1 LESSSVWESA
11 LWFPIARLAPDLVS
25 TVSNRELT
33 GRRPQHTMN
42 DKPSMAEPVF
52 YDPERARWKRLRRLV
67 DALVAVLSAL
77 VIFFVYTTLR
87 DERLPELL
95 FSPQKRAFKALKES
109 EKEKARERQKKLASR
124 SHRKSKLPAS
134 EVKLNQE
141 EGIRAAFYVPWDA
154 ASFSSLRDYS
164 RQIDL
169 LYPDWLHVLTPDGR
183 LQGVDDQTNTF
194 FDVVQ
199 SNRVRSVDDR
209 VMPLLKAED
218 ATMEVFPM
226 VNNFDGT
233 EWVGGITDFLNDPSA
248 RAVFRQQVG
257 VYLSSDRFRGLMVDF
272 EAFPSVG
279 QPGYVALLNELA
291 SDLHARGMKLYVSVP
306 AHNPEFNY
314 AAIAGPADGVVV
326 MNYDEHYPGA
336 ASGPVASQDWF
347 VDNLKY
353 IVKAIPKEKVI
364 CAIANYGYDWVL
376 KPKKG
381 KIPPDARDHTV
392 SAQEAW
398 LEARDSDEDV
408 TFDDDA
414 LNPHFSYLDEHSL
427 RHDVWFLDAV
437 TALNHMRAA
446 QTLGIQTFALWRLGG
461 EDRTLWRIWDVPGEA
476 GATDK
481 LRDVPPGQDV
491 DMEGQGEILRIEDR
505 PTHGTRDFT
514 IDAGTK
520 LITDE
525 NFQSLP
531 EPYRVARYGYT
542 PNKVALTF
550 DDGPDPDWTPKIL
563 DALKKEHASATFF
576 LIGIQTDKFPG
587 LAERIYREGHAI
599 GNHTFTHPD
608 VSNISST
615 QMKVELNLTER
626 LFASLVGVRVVLM
639 RPPYAIDEEPD
650 TADQVRPLE
659 FAQDLG
665 YITVGNRIDPND
677 WSDKPRH
684 HTAEEISTYVLAHLP
699 PCGPNDLR
707 CGNIVL
713 LHDGGGNRAETLR
726 ALPMI
731 IDGIRARG
739 LEVAPV
745 YELLGKT
752 RADVM
757 APLTTRELWAARLD
771 GLGFW
776 LFEAGIV
783 AITWIF
789 FLGDLLMTGRLLFIG
804 TAAVYDRLQ
813 EKIFGRPA
821 EVASYKPKVAVLI
834 PAYNEEKVVER
845 TVRAALNSNYPNL
858 RVIVI
863 DDGSRDRTLE
873 VARRAFARE
882 EAAGRVL
889 ILTKPNSGKAEAL
902 NYGIE
907 HIGDAELFVGIDAD
921 TVIASDAISRL
932 VPHFI
937 NPKVG
942 AIAGNAKV
950 GNRVNL
956 WTRWQ
961 ALEYITSQNFERRA
975 LDVLGAV
982 SVVPGAI
989 GAWRVSAVREAG
1001 GYQIDTVAEDA
1012 DLTMAL
1018 LRRGYRVE
1026 YEDMALAYTEAP
1038 TSANGLMRQRFRWSF
1053 GILQAVYKHSGVFA
1067 RKGALGFVALPNI
1080 VIFQI
1085 LLPLVSPLIDIMF
1098 AVGAIWYLIQ
1108 KHFHPDSTD
1117 PASFHKLVA
1126 FFFVFLVVDFLA
1138 SALAF
1143 ALERRRP
1150 DDKEDSWLLTQVW
1163 LQRFAYRQLFSVV
1176 LFRTLKRALEGRRF
1190 AWDKLERTAAV
1201 KYVPS
1206 ENRDSVNVP

>member
-1 LESSSVWESA
+1 MPE
-11 LWFPIARLAPDLVS
+11 PI
-25 TVSNRELT
+25 
-33 GRRPQHTMN
+33 
-42 DKPSMAEPVF
+42 F
-52 YDPERARWKRLRRLV
+52 YDPRRARWKRLRRLV
-67 DALVAVLSAL
+67 DTAVAALSAL
-77 VIFFVYTTLR
+77 IIFFVYTTLR

-95 FSPQKRAFKALKES
+95 FSPQKRAFKALKEN

-124 SHRKSKLPAS
+124 SHRKSKLAPS
-134 EVKLNQE
+134 EVKLNQD

-183 LQGVDDQTNTF
+183 LQGVDDQTNKF

-199 SNRVRSVDDR
+199 NNHARPVDDR
-209 VMPLLKAED
+209 VMPFLKDED
-218 ATMEVFPM
+218 PAMEVFPM

-233 EWVGGITDFLNDPSA
+233 EWAEGITEFLNNPSA
-248 RAVFRQQVG
+248 RALFRQQVALF
-257 VYLSSDRFRGLMVDF
+257 LSSDRFGGLMVDF
-272 EAFPSVG
+272 EAFPKEG
-279 QPGYVALLNELA
+279 QPGYVALLNEL
-291 SDLHARGMKLYVSVP
+291 SEDLHARGMKLYVSAP
-306 AHNPEFNY
+306 AHNEEFDY
-314 AAIAGPADGVVV
+314 PAIATAADGVVV

-347 VDNLKY
+347 VENLKFA
-353 IVKAIPKEKVI
+353 VKVIPREKII

-376 KPKKG
+376 KPKNK
-381 KIPPDARDHTV
+381 KLPPDAKDHSV
-392 SAQEAW
+392 SVQEAW
-398 LEARDSDEDV
+398 LAARDSDEDV

-414 LNPHFSYLDEHSL
+414 LNPHFSYLDENSL
-427 RHDVWFLDAV
+427 RHDVWFLDGV

-446 QTLGIQTFALWRLGG
+446 QTLGIRTFALWRLGG
-461 EDRTLWRIWDVPGEA
+461 EDRSLWRVWDMPGDV
-476 GATDK
+476 GAADK

-505 PTHGTRDFT
+505 PTHGTRDLT
-514 IDAGTK
+514 IDANTK
-520 LITDE
+520 LIADE
-525 NFQSLP
+525 NFQTLP
-531 EPYRVARYGYT
+531 EPYRVARYGYSQ
-542 PNKVALTF
+542 NKVVLTF
-550 DDGPDPDWTPKIL
+550 DDGPDPQWTPRIL
-563 DALKKEHASATFF
+563 DVLKRENAPATFF
-576 LIGIQTDKFPG
+576 LIGIQTDKFSG
-587 LAERIYREGHAI
+587 LAKRIYNEGHTI

-615 QMKVELNLTER
+615 YMKVELNLTER
-626 LFASLVGVRVVLM
+626 LFASLVGVQARLM

-650 TADQVRPLE
+650 TADQVKPLE
-659 FAQDLG
+659 FAQDMG

-684 HTAEEISTYVLAHLP
+684 SAEELSAYVLAHLP

-707 CGNIVL
+707 CGNIII
-713 LHDGGGNRAETLR
+713 LHDGGGNRAETVR

-739 LEVAPV
+739 LEIAPI
-745 YELLGKT
+745 YDLLGKT

-757 APLTTRELWAARLD
+757 APLPTGQRWAARLD
-771 GLGFW
+771 RLGFW
-776 LFEAGIV
+776 LFDAAVVG
-783 AITWIF
+783 ITWIF
-789 FLGDLLMTGRLLFIG
+789 FIGDILMTGRLLFIG
-804 TAAVYDRLQ
+804 AAAVYDRLQ
-813 EKIFGRPA
+813 EKIFGKPA
-821 EVASYKPKVAVLI
+821 EVASYRPKVAVLI
-834 PAYNEEKVVER
+834 PAYNEEKVIER
-845 TVRAALNSNYPNL
+845 TVRAALNSDYSNL

-882 EAAGRVL
+882 EAHGKVL
-889 ILTKPNSGKAEAL
+889 ILTKANGGKAAAL

-907 HIGDAELFVGIDAD
+907 HIQDAELFVGIDAD
-921 TVIASDAISRL
+921 TIIAGDAISRL

-1001 GYQIDTVAEDA
+1001 GYQLDTVAEDA

-1038 TSANGLMRQRFRWSF
+1038 TNANGLMRQRFRWSF

-1098 AVGAIWYLIQ
+1098 AVGAVWYFIQ

-1143 ALERRRP
+1143 VLERRRP
-1150 DDKEDSWLLTQVW
+1150 DDKEDAWLLSQVW

-1176 LFRTLKRALEGRRF
+1176 LFKTLKRALEGRRF

-1201 KYVPS
+1201 RYVAS
-1206 ENRDSVNVP
+1206 ENRDSVNVQ

>member
-1 LESSSVWESA
+1 M
-11 LWFPIARLAPDLVS
+11 P
-25 TVSNRELT
+25 
-33 GRRPQHTMN
+33 
-42 DKPSMAEPVF
+42 EPVF
-52 YDPERARWKRLRRLV
+52 YDPQRARWKRLRRLV
-67 DALVAVLSAL
+67 DVVVGALSAL
-77 VIFFVYTTLR
+77 IIFFAYTTLR

-95 FSPQKRAFKALKES
+95 FSPQKRAFRALKEN
-109 EKEKARERQKKLASR
+109 EKDKARERQKKLANR
-124 SHRKSKLPAS
+124 SHRKSKLAAS

-169 LYPDWLHVLTPDGR
+169 LYPDWLHVLTPDGHI
-183 LQGVDDQTNTF
+183 QGVDDQTNKF

-199 SNRVRSVDDR
+199 NDRVRSVDDR
-209 VMPLLKAED
+209 VMPLVKAED
-218 ATMEVFPM
+218 NAMEVFPM

-233 EWVGGITDFLNDPSA
+233 EWAEGIADFLNNPAA
-248 RAVFRQQVG
+248 RALFRKQVG
-257 VYLSSDRFRGLMVDF
+257 MYLSSDRFGGLMVDF
-272 EAFPSVG
+272 EAFPKAG
-279 QPGYVALLNELA
+279 QSGYVALLNELS

-306 AHNPEFNY
+306 AHNEDFSYP
-314 AAIAGPADGVVV
+314 AIAAPVDGVVV
-326 MNYDEHYPGA
+326 MNYDEHFPGG

-347 VDNLKY
+347 VENLKFA
-353 IVKAIPKEKVI
+353 VKVIPREKLI
-364 CAIANYGYDWVL
+364 CAIANYGYDWAL
-376 KPKKG
+376 KPKRG
-381 KIPPDARDHTV
+381 KLPAEEKDHSV
-392 SAQEAW
+392 SVQEAW
-398 LEARDSDEDV
+398 LAARDSEVDV
-408 TFDDDA
+408 TYDDDA
-414 LNPHFSYLDEHSL
+414 LNPHFSYLDEKNL

-446 QTLGIQTFALWRLGG
+446 QTLGIRTFALWRLGG
-461 EDRTLWRIWDVPGEA
+461 EDRSIWRVWDMPGDA
-476 GATDK
+476 GAADK
-481 LRDVPPGQDV
+481 LRSVPPGQDV

-505 PTHGTRDFT
+505 PSPGTRDLT
-514 IDAGTK
+514 IDANSK

-531 EPYRVARYGYT
+531 EPYRVGRYGYS

-550 DDGPDPDWTPKIL
+550 DDGPDPTWTPKIL
-563 DALKKEHASATFF
+563 DVLKQEHAPATFF
-576 LIGIQTDKFPG
+576 LIGIQTDDFSG
-587 LAERIYREGHAI
+587 LAKRIYNEGHTI

-608 VSNISST
+608 VSNISAT
-615 QMKVELNLTER
+615 HLKVELNLTER
-626 LFASLVGVRVVLM
+626 LFASLVGVRVTLL

-650 TADQVRPLE
+650 TADQVKPLE
-659 FAQDLG
+659 LAQDLG

-677 WSDKPRH
+677 WSDKPRR
-684 HTAEEISTYVLAHLP
+684 HTAEEITAYVLAHLP

-707 CGNIVL
+707 CGNIIL
-713 LHDGGGNRAETLR
+713 LHDGGGNRAETVR

-731 IDGIRARG
+731 IEGLRARG
-739 LEVAPV
+739 IEIAPV
-745 YELLGKT
+745 YQLFGKT
-752 RADVM
+752 RAEVM
-757 APLTTRELWAARLD
+757 APLPTGQRWAARLD

-783 AITWIF
+783 GITWIF

-804 TAAVYDRLQ
+804 AAAVYDRVQ
-813 EKIFGRPA
+813 EKIFGKSA

-834 PAYNEEKVVER
+834 PAYNEEKVIER
-845 TVRAALNSNYPNL
+845 TVRAALNSDYPNL

-863 DDGSRDRTLE
+863 DDGSKDRTLE
-873 VARRAFARE
+873 VARQAFRAE
-882 EAAGRVL
+882 QAAGTVL
-889 ILTKPNSGKAEAL
+889 ILSKPNAGKAAAL

-907 HIGDAELFVGIDAD
+907 HIQGAELFVGIDAD
-921 TVIASDAISRL
+921 TIIAGDAISRL

-1001 GYQIDTVAEDA
+1001 GYQLDTVAEDA

-1038 TSANGLMRQRFRWSF
+1038 TNANGLMRQRFRWSF

-1098 AVGAIWYLIQ
+1098 AFGALWYFVQ
-1108 KHFHPDSTD
+1108 KYFHPDSTD

-1126 FFFVFLVVDFLA
+1126 FFVVFLVIDFLA

-1150 DDKEDSWLLTQVW
+1150 DDKEDPWLLSQVW

-1176 LFRTLKRALEGRRF
+1176 LFKTLKRALEGRRF

-1201 KYVPS
+1201 NYVPT
-1206 ENRDSVNVP
+1206 ENRDRVNVP